1 MRFQYIPYIWLLVA
15 SSSVTLSLGI
25 YALLR
30 RKNAKGAA
38 SFILSMLVVTIWS
51 LGNALEMSALDF
63 GTKLFWANI
72 EYFAYCYS
80 PVTLLVLCMEFT
92 GYDKWVKNKK
102 VWWLAV
108 IPSIIIILV
117 WIDGIFGLIRYDMHM
132 DYSGLFPVIAKKY
145 GPVFYIHAAYS
156 HFLNIIAWILITK
169 AVFFKNT
176 VYKRQALALFFGLSL
191 IVIPNILYILG
202 ISPVKRFDI
211 TPVFFGPAGLIMA
224 WGIFR
229 YKMFDLIPLARATII
244 ETMEAGVLVLDLQD
258 RVLDINPAFERIL
271 GLTVSQIS
279 TKRVEDACYKIPE
292 LAKACMDRSIAHI
305 EFSIN
310 SMKAAKIYEAL
321 FSPLTDSEGILIGRL
336 AVIYEIT
343 EKKQAQQE
351 FLRHQWRL
359 AVIEE
364 RERMAR
370 DMHDNLGQVLGFIS
384 IQAQGIRQELLNVGV
399 EVASLKL
406 DKLIAAAQDA
416 HDGIREYIRN
426 ARSTA
431 FIEKDFITALEKD
444 IKVFEEQ
451 TGIFVELDIPIDF
464 TGEEL
469 EPIIRLNMLNIIKEA
484 LNNVRKHAEA
494 NKVKISFSL
503 SQEELSTTIE
513 DDGKGFD
520 INLYENGANSKF
532 GLNIMRERAAA
543 IGAKIHI
550 DSSIGRGSRISLY
563 LQIQEGRKHADEIDA
578 SR

>member
-1 MRFQYIPYIWLLVA
+1 MRFQYIPYIWLLVV

-51 LGNALEMSALDF
+51 FGNILEISAIDF
-63 GTKLFWANI
+63 STKLFWANI

-80 PVTLLVLCMEFT
+80 PVTLLALCMEFT

-102 VWWLAV
+102 VWWLVV
-108 IPSIIIILV
+108 IPTIIIMLV
-117 WIDGIFGLIRYDMHM
+117 WTDGVFGLIRYDMHM

-145 GPVFYIHAAYS
+145 GHAFYIHAAYS
-156 HFLNIIAWILITK
+156 HSLNIIAWILITK
-169 AVFFKNT
+169 AVFYKNT

-191 IVIPNILYILG
+191 IIIPNILYISG

-211 TPVFFGPAGLIMA
+211 TPIFFGPAGLIMA

-229 YKMFDLIPLARATII
+229 FKMFDLIPLARATVI
-244 ETMEAGVLVLDLQD
+244 ETMAPGVLVLDLQD
-258 RVLDINPAFERIL
+258 RVLDVNPAFERIL
-271 GLTVSQIS
+271 GMTASQIS
-279 TKRVEDACYKIPE
+279 TKRAEEACFKIPE
-292 LAKACMDRSIAHI
+292 LAKACMDRRIAHT

-310 SMKAAKIYEAL
+310 TMKDAKIYEAL
-321 FSPLTDSEGILIGRL
+321 FSPLTDKEGIMIGRL

-343 EKKQAQQE
+343 DKKQAQQE
-351 FLRHQWRL
+351 FLRHQWSL

-370 DMHDNLGQVLGFIS
+370 DMHDNLSQVLGFINL
-384 IQAQGIRQELLNVGV
+384 QAQGIRHELLNAGV
-399 EVASLKL
+399 EIASTKF
-406 DKLIAAAQDA
+406 DKLIEATQEA
-416 HDGIREYIRN
+416 HNDIRGYIRN

-431 FIEKDFITALEKD
+431 FIEKDFIIALGKD
-444 IKVFEEQ
+444 IVIFEEQ
-451 TGIFVELDIPIDF
+451 TGILVEVDIPVDF

-494 NKVKISFSL
+494 HNVKVSISL
-503 SQEELSTTIE
+503 SQGELCAAIQ

-520 INLYENGANSKF
+520 INLFENGTNSKF
-532 GLNIMRERAAA
+532 GLSIMRERAAA
-543 IGAKIHI
+543 IGAKIEI
-550 DSSIGRGSRISLY
+550 ESSLGNGSCIAFYLPIRKGGINEDETIAGR
-563 LQIQEGRKHADEIDA
+563 
-578 SR
+578 

>member
-30 RKNAKGAA
+30 RKNAKGAV
-38 SFILSMLVVTIWS
+38 SFILSMFVVTIWS
-51 LGNALEMSALDF
+51 SGNALEMAAVDF
-63 GTKLFWANI
+63 STKLFWANI

-80 PVTLLVLCMEFT
+80 PVTLLALCMEFT

-102 VWWLAV
+102 VWWLVV
-108 IPSIIIILV
+108 IPTIIMILV
-117 WIDGIFGLIRYDMHM
+117 WTDGIFGLIRYDMHM

-156 HFLNIIAWILITK
+156 HFLNITAWILITK

-191 IVIPNILYILG
+191 SVIPNIVYISG

-211 TPVFFGPAGLIMA
+211 TPVFFGSAGLIMA

-244 ETMEAGVLVLDLQD
+244 ETMEAGVLVLDLED

-271 GLTVSQIS
+271 GLTASQIS
-279 TKRVEDACYKIPE
+279 TKRVEEACYKIPE
-292 LAKACMDRSIAHI
+292 LAKACMDRRIAHI

-310 SMKAAKIYEAL
+310 TMKDAKIYEAL
-321 FSPLTDSEGILIGRL
+321 FSPLTDKEGIMIGRL

-343 EKKQAQQE
+343 DKKQAQQE
-351 FLRHQWRL
+351 FLRHQWSL

-370 DMHDNLGQVLGFIS
+370 DMHDNLGQVLGFINL
-384 IQAQGIRQELLNVGV
+384 QAQGIRHELLNAGV
-399 EVASLKL
+399 EIASTKF
-406 DKLIAAAQDA
+406 DKLIEATQEA
-416 HDGIREYIRN
+416 HNDIRGYIRN

-431 FIEKDFITALEKD
+431 FIEKDFITALGKD
-444 IKVFEEQ
+444 IVIFEEQ
-451 TGIFVELDIPIDF
+451 TGILVEVDIPVDF

-494 NKVKISFSL
+494 HNVKVSISL
-503 SQEELSTTIE
+503 SQGELCAAIQ

-520 INLYENGANSKF
+520 INLYENGTNLKF

-543 IGAKIHI
+543 IGAKIEI
-550 DSSIGRGSRISLY
+550 ESSLGNGSCIAFYLPIRKGGINEDETIAGR
-563 LQIQEGRKHADEIDA
+563 
-578 SR
+578 